1 MARTQRGKRLTEEHR
16 LAQVGLAE
24 KLAKFIRAVFGK
36 TFDYYNIDDSSEVF
50 VRRVAPDVARMRE
63 RSREL
68 SLDYLR
74 EFQAVEAPQSPP
86 PIEEPG
92 EYEPADAAREL
103 LKTTRGVGK
112 SLSHKG
118 YSVEEAQ
125 ARIEQAVVGKATKIV
140 EDGGREVIEQE
151 VRRGH
156 GPVGYARV
164 VDADPCPFCAML
176 ASRGIYYMG
185 EEIPGVQLYRS
196 DGFAASNA
204 RFVGDGRFKVHDHC
218 CCTLEPVYMVNGKV
232 DLPGN
237 GNELAKE
244 WAEIASGQPDPWKAW
259 HRWRQSGTLPENYD
273 GPLEG
278 TRRRKPP
285 ARGQSSGRRARP
297 KPMKASERAEQ
308 KALEKAGKKPV
319 DRRGNWDKQKYLDYA
334 DELEVRADGVAS
346 EIAALRSVGQ
356 GDRDLPVMQLKRQHS
371 ALLSRIESYREY
383 ADKL

>member
-24 KLAKFIRAVFGK
+24 ALAKFIRAVFGK
-36 TFDYYNIDDSSEVF
+36 TFDYYDIDDSSEVF

-74 EFQAVEAPQSPP
+74 EFQAVEAPDAPP

-112 SLSHKG
+112 SVSHKG

-125 ARIEQAVVGKATKIV
+125 AAIEQAVIGKATKIV
-140 EDGGREVIEQE
+140 EDGGRQVIEQE

-196 DGFAASNA
+196 DAFTASNA

-218 CCTLEPVYMVNGKV
+218 CCTLEPVYMVDGKV

-237 GNELAKE
+237 GNQLAFE
-244 WAEIASGQPDPWKAW
+244 WAEIASGQPDPWKSW
-259 HRWRQSGTLPENYD
+259 QRWRQSGTLPEDYD

-278 TRRRKPP
+278 KRRRRPP
-285 ARGQSSGRRARP
+285 VRGQSTGQRARP
-297 KPMKASERAEQ
+297 TPAKASERKGGTDADS
-308 KALEKAGKKPV
+308 G
-319 DRRGNWDKQKYLDYA
+319 WDKARYLEAA
-334 DELEVRADGVAS
+334 DGYEKRLQGVRA
-346 EIAALRSVGQ
+346 EIAELKERGQ
-356 GDRDLPVMQLKRQHS
+356 TSDDLPVM
-371 ALLSRIESYREY
+371 ALEHEAKKLVSRIDAYREY